1 MCFFIEFGSANL
13 KINMNQKYFFY
24 LILISIFSFSNEL
37 KSEIEFKNSKK
48 KKESIF
54 DFKLFKRLFEYIKPY
69 KAIFFGLILLVV
81 LLAIFSAATPYITK
95 YAIDDSIT
103 NRVEKDFLFYILL
116 MLAVLVLQTVF
127 QLLFIYYAAWLGQN
141 LVMDVRVK
149 LFDHLLRFKM
159 KYYDN
164 SSVGLLITRAVT
176 DMERIAD
183 IFGQGLF
190 MIFKDLL
197 AMAVVFGVMVYLNFK
212 LSLIVFIMLPVLLY
226 ATRIF
231 QKYMKKAF
239 EEVRTEVSN
248 LNSFVQER
256 LTGMKILQL
265 FTREDLELKNF
276 KAINERHKKGW
287 IKTVWYNS
295 IFFPLADLSS
305 SITIGLVAWYGGLN
319 VVLENSTVSQGDL
332 IAFIMFVPM
341 LFRPLRQ
348 IADKF
353 NTLQMGMV
361 AATRVFKVIDT
372 TSQID
377 DLGTHVVDSFKG
389 DIKFDNVHFSYV
401 EDEEV
406 LKGISFDV
414 KAGETVAIVGAT
426 GAGKSTIIN
435 LLNRFYEIGDGV
447 IAVDGIDIKDVT
459 LSSLRTQIAVV
470 LQDVFLFAD
479 TILNNIK
486 LNHPEI
492 TEEHVFQAAKD
503 IGIHDFIMTLPNG
516 YHYNVKERG
525 VMLSSGQRQLIS
537 FLRAYVTN
545 PSILVLDEATSSVD
559 SYSEQL
565 IQNATDKITKGRTSI
580 VIAHRLATIKKA
592 DKIIVM
598 DAGKIVEQGTHKQLL
613 KKENGYYRNL
623 YEVQFMKEEVA

>member
-1 MCFFIEFGSANL
+1 M
-13 KINMNQKYFFY
+13 
-24 LILISIFSFSNEL
+24 
-37 KSEIEFKNSKK
+37 SKP
-48 KKESIF
+48 KEKIF
-54 DFKLFKRLFEYIKPY
+54 DVNLFKRLFVYIKPY
-69 KAIFFGLILLVV
+69 KFVFVSLLIMVILS
-81 LLAIFSAATPYITK
+81 AIFSAATPYLTK
-95 YAIDDSIT
+95 YAIDNSIEPKLA
-103 NRVEKDFLFYILL
+103 NDFLFYVII
-116 MLAVLVLQTVF
+116 MLVVLILQTAT
-127 QLLFIYYAAWLGQN
+127 QLAFIYYAAWLGQN
-141 LVMDVRVK
+141 LVKDVRTK
-149 LFDHLLRFKM
+149 LFNHLLRFKM

-164 SSVGLLITRAVT
+164 SSVGVLITRSIT

-190 MIFKDLL
+190 MIVKDLL
-197 AMAVVFGVMVYLNFK
+197 TMLVVFGVMVYINIT
-212 LSLIVFIMLPVLLY
+212 LSIIVFIMLPLLLY

-231 QKYMKKAF
+231 QKVMKKAF

-265 FTREDLELKNF
+265 FTREDTEF
-276 KAINERHKKGW
+276 KKFRAINERHKKGW
-287 IKTVWYNS
+287 LKTVWYNS
-295 IFFPLADLSS
+295 IFFPLADLSG
-305 SITIGLVAWYGGLN
+305 SIAMGLVAWYGGLH
-319 VVLENSTVSQGDL
+319 VVLEASDVSQGDL
-332 IAFIMFVPM
+332 IAFIMFIPM

-361 AATRVFKVIDT
+361 AANRVFKVLDT

-377 DLGTHVVDSFKG
+377 DNGTH
-389 DIKFDNVHFSYV
+389 IAEKFNGSIRFENVFFNYV
-401 EDEEV
+401 EDEAV

-414 KAGETVAIVGAT
+414 KAGDTVAIVGAT

-435 LLNRFYEIGDGV
+435 LLNRFYEIKEGV
-447 IAVDGIDIKDVT
+447 ISVDKINIKDVT
-459 LSSLRTQIAVV
+459 LESLRTQIAVV

-479 TILNNIK
+479 TILNNIT
-486 LNHPEI
+486 LSHPEI
-492 TEEHVFQAAKD
+492 TETQVIQAAKD
-503 IGIHDFIMTLPNG
+503 IGIHDFIMSLPNG

-565 IQNATDKITKGRTSI
+565 IQNATDRITKGRTSI
-580 VIAHRLATIKKA
+580 VIAHRLATVKKA

-598 DAGKIVEQGTHKQLL
+598 DSGKIVEQGTHNELL

-623 YEVQFMKEEVA
+623 YEVQFLKEKVA